1 MIRILMVTSWTENK
15 DMTGVYFLCEGC
27 CIDQCEKCTY
37 ILVMINENDALSR
50 VVVGGEG
57 GREKGEILEA

>member
-1 MIRILMVTSWTENK
+1 
-15 DMTGVYFLCEGC
+15 MTGVYFVCEGC

-37 ILVMINENDALSR
+37 ILVMINE